1 MQVRFDTLRDYH
13 VNDPSLLL
21 ARLDLPHLTVT
32 RLQEVSN
39 DVTIGSVDRS
49 FLSMDVSG
57 TARHLTRM
65 EGVASDQ
72 RTRPGDVALVPT
84 GMTVRY
90 AWDTISIRQ
99 TCVVVEF
106 DRAFFELYAP
116 EVVTGPFRDGVLVP
130 GDYGQ
135 RPRLAGLMHLIVGEL
150 SPEWRRGRVFAD
162 QVLSLLALELAAGS
176 WSRPVVTEVREPG
189 TDSRIRRAVDFVES
203 AFQRDISLLEIAR
216 ESGLS
221 TTHLTLLFQRH
232 TGKTP
237 YAYVI
242 SRRLRQAVEN
252 LRGTRM
258 PIAEVALSCGFSDQ
272 QHMTRMFRL
281 RLGTTPNAVR
291 KTQS

>member
-1 MQVRFDTLRDYH
+1 
-13 VNDPSLLL
+13 
-21 ARLDLPHLTVT
+21 
-32 RLQEVSN
+32 
-39 DVTIGSVDRS
+39 
-49 FLSMDVSG
+49 
-57 TARHLTRM
+57 
-65 EGVASDQ
+65 
-72 RTRPGDVALVPT
+72 
-84 GMTVRY
+84 MTVRY
-90 AWDTISIRQ
+90 AWDTISTRQ

-106 DRAFFELYAP
+106 DRGLFELYAP

>member
-1 MQVRFDTLRDYH
+1 MKVRFDTLRDYH

-21 ARLDLPHLTVT
+21 ARLDLPQLTVT

-39 DVTIGSVDRS
+39 DITIQSVDRN

-57 TARHLTRM
+57 TSRHLTRM

-84 GMTVRY
+84 GMSVRY
-90 AWDTISIRQ
+90 AWDTISTRQ

-106 DRAFFELYAP
+106 DQGFFELYAP
-116 EVVTGPFRDGVLVP
+116 EVMTGPFRDGVLVP
-130 GDYGQ
+130 RDYDQ
-135 RPRLAGLMHLIVGEL
+135 RPRLAGLMHLIAGEL

-162 QVLSLLALELAAGS
+162 QVSRLLALELAAGS
-176 WSRPVVTEVREPG
+176 WSRPMVTEVRKPG
-189 TDSRIRRAVDFVES
+189 PDRRIKRAIDFVES
-203 AFQRDISLLEIAR
+203 TFQTDISLLDIAR

-221 TTHLTLLFQRH
+221 TTQLTLLFQRH

-242 SRRLRQAVEN
+242 SRRLRHAVEK
-252 LRGTRM
+252 LRDTRM
-258 PIAEVALSCGFSDQ
+258 PIAEIALSCGFSDQ
-272 QHMTRMFRL
+272 QHMTRLFRL

-291 KTQS
+291 KNQS